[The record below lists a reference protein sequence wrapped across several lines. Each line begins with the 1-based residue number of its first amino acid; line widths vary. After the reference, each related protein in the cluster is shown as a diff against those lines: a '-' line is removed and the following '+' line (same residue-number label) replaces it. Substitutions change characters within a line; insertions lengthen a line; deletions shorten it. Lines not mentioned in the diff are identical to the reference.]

1 MISKLAC
8 YHTDYLVGMGGVRC
22 ALLSPDNGDAL
33 ALGDPWTPAVVS
45 RLLLDPCCLPKL
57 PCALLLEGVPFELLL
72 VGAAL
77 PFGVVL

>member
-1 MISKLAC
+1 MGI
-8 YHTDYLVGMGGVRC
+8 GGVRC
-22 ALLSPDNGDAL
+22 ALLSPDSGDAL

-57 PCALLLEGVPFELLL
+57 PFALLLEGTAAPFELLL

-77 PFGVVL
+77 PFGVAL